1 VQNRIPRIGVL
12 GIMQELYDDML
23 PGITERQGG
32 YLREVATSLGDVAE
46 CTVEAPARNRAD
58 VERVMREFEYRQ
70 LDGVL
75 IVNLT
80 YGPGQRVARALGG
93 SRLPLCL
100 ANIQPEPEVTAAWD
114 MADMTYNQGVHG
126 AQDTANAMVRAGIPF
141 DVVSDDWHSAA
152 FRERIGRW
160 ARAAAAVSAWRGLR
174 VAQVG
179 YAMDDMGDIRFDE
192 GALLRSLGPSVTVI
206 APGELY
212 RATVEVSAEAIA
224 ELRAFEDERFEI
236 DPRLSDA
243 ERDDHARM
251 QIALERLLEERG
263 AEAFS
268 THFDAIG
275 DDGRFAR
282 LPFAAASSLMAK
294 GYGFAGEGDMLTAAL
309 VRAGH
314 VLIGDAHFTEM
325 YAMDFPT
332 DSVLMSHMG
341 EGNWR
346 IARDDR
352 PVRLIKRPIAI
363 GGLDDPPTFLFE
375 YQPGPATLAT
385 LVALGGETFRL
396 VVCEGENLDGP
407 DLPGLEMPWGRFRP
421 DVGVRAC
428 LDAWLRL
435 GGPHHQVMHLGRHA
449 DSWRAFCEQA
459 GIELAVIDTDSAS
472 VPPATAVSRT
482 NGAPARAT

>member
-1 VQNRIPRIGVL
+1 MPNCTPRIGVI
-12 GIMQELYDDML
+12 GIMQELYDAML
-23 PGITERQGG
+23 PGITERQGA
-32 YLREVATSLGDVAE
+32 YLAELAASLEGVAE
-46 CTVEAPARNRAD
+46 CVVEPPARNRAD
-58 VERVMREFEYRQ
+58 IERVMREYEYQ
-70 LDGVL
+70 GLDGVL
-75 IVNLT
+75 IVMLT
-80 YGPGQRVARALGG
+80 YGPGQRVARAIGG
-93 SRLPLCL
+93 TRLPLCL
-100 ANIQPEPEVTAAWD
+100 ANVQPEPHVTAAWD

-126 AQDTANAMVRAGIPF
+126 AQDTANALVRAGVAF
-141 DVVSDDWHSAA
+141 DVVTEDWHSPA
-152 FRERIGRW
+152 FGERIGRW
-160 ARAAAAVSAWRGLR
+160 ARAAATVTAWRGLK

-179 YAMDDMGDIRFDE
+179 YAMNDMGDIRFDE
-192 GALLRSLGPSVTVI
+192 GALLRSLGPGVSVI

-212 RATVEVSAEAIA
+212 RATLAVSAADVEAV
-224 ELRAFEDERFEI
+224 RAFEDERFDV

-243 ERDDHARM
+243 ERDDHVRM
-251 QIALERLLEERG
+251 QVALERLLEQRG
-263 AEAFS
+263 CDAFS

-275 DDGRFAR
+275 EDGRFAR

-325 YAMDFPT
+325 YAMDFPS

-385 LVALGGETFRL
+385 LVALGGESFRL

-435 GGPHHQVMHLGRHA
+435 GGPHHQVMNLGRHGEA
-449 DSWRAFCEQA
+449 WRSFCEQA
-459 GIELAVIDTDSAS
+459 GVEFAAIV
-472 VPPATAVSRT
+472 
-482 NGAPARAT
+482 